1 MRRSLASLFG
11 LLALSL
17 APTAVSAQ
25 DILAVPLDHS
35 VRISLPPGSKRV
47 MMGAAGIV
55 DITVLDMRT
64 AVLLGRTF
72 GGTNLL
78 VLDDAGR
85 TLLNQEIVV
94 SDSGS
99 SRVTM
104 IAGPAGGAAE
114 GGAPAAVSIMNYAC
128 SPRCIRYPMPGD
140 DNAEKVDY
148 TSYPTRVGG
157 ARPAAAAPAA
167 PAGVLGAMTA
177 MSGVSQA
184 MGSVASTARAVG
196 P

>member
-1 MRRSLASLFG
+1 MRRFLATFFG

-35 VRISLPPGSKRV
+35 VKITLPPGSKRV

-78 VLDDAGR
+78 VLDDLGR
-85 TLLNQEIVV
+85 TLMNQEIVV

-99 SRVTM
+99 SRITL
-104 IAGPAGGAAE
+104 ITGPDGSGG
-114 GGAPAAVSIMNYAC
+114 GVSTVWNYAC
-128 SPRCIRYPMPGD
+128 SPRCIRYPMQGESNQ
-140 DNAEKVDY
+140 NAQAY
-148 TSYPTRVGG
+148 TGEYDAYPARVAG

-167 PAGVLGAMTA
+167 PAGPMGAITA

-184 MGSVASTARAVG
+184 MGSVAGAAKAVG